1 MARPVDIRRIVKAN
15 MAYYM
20 AYYNLTNE
28 DVATALGMHRTTF
41 DRKFK
46 ITDDTAFDTLE
57 LQRFATKCKCTVA
70 DLVTEKGEQA

>member
-57 LQRFATKCKCTVA
+57 LQRFAAKCKCTVA
-70 DLVTEKGEQA
+70 DLVTEKGAQA

>member
-46 ITDDTAFDTLE
+46 ITDDTAFDALE
-57 LQRFATKCKCTVA
+57 LQKFATKCKCTVA
-70 DLVTEKGEQA
+70 DLVTPKEGWQ